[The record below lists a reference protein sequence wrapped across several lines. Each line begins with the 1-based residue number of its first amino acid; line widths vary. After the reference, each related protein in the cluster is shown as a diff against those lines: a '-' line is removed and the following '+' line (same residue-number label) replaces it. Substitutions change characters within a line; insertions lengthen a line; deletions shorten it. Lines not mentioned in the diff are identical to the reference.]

1 MLALA
6 ILDDSDSSGNAIV
19 ETSDGT
25 RLKCPSWGTDTD
37 PQLVAYS
44 PSRKTCDMLW
54 PVEVCSDI
62 AEALRALEAAGAL
75 KHRKPDW
82 FRRLKLYA
90 AGVPAKGSTPKLP
103 TPETS

>member
-6 ILDDSDSSGNAIV
+6 ILDDSDSGGNAIV

-25 RLKCPSWGTDTD
+25 LLKCISWGTDTD

-44 PSRKTCDMLW
+44 PSGKTCDMLW

-75 KHRKPDW
+75 KHRRRAW
-82 FRRLKLYA
+82 YRRLKLYA
-90 AGVPAKGSTPKLP
+90 AGVPANGSTPKLP
-103 TPETS
+103 SSKTN